1 MKIKKILNNNLVIAS
16 DRDNEEVVV
25 WSKGLGFRK
34 KKGDFFQKEE
44 AEKIFV
50 LQDEDVK
57 DQYSQLME
65 DADPRSVEIAEA
77 IISNAADEHH
87 MQFNESVHLAL
98 TDHINSIISRLEEGV
113 NLTNQLTMEISKLYP
128 DEFKIGIYGNDLIE
142 QKTGYKPL
150 YDEAAFIAMH
160 LVNGQSDGTVDEAT
174 VRKTA
179 EFISD
184 VTSMIESYYDI
195 ELDETS
201 YSYYRFVMH
210 LKYLSKR
217 IMQGMVP
224 PDDPVLYD
232 LVTRFYPE
240 SIKGMEK
247 IAHVINLKY
256 HKEVSTEEKAYIAI
270 YVARLLKDFQD
281 SQTKV

>member
-87 MQFNESVHLAL
+87 M
-98 TDHINSIISRLEEGV
+98 
-113 NLTNQLTMEISKLYP
+113 
-128 DEFKIGIYGNDLIE
+128 
-142 QKTGYKPL
+142 
-150 YDEAAFIAMH
+150 
-160 LVNGQSDGTVDEAT
+160 
-174 VRKTA
+174 
-179 EFISD
+179 
-184 VTSMIESYYDI
+184 
-195 ELDETS
+195 
-201 YSYYRFVMH
+201 
-210 LKYLSKR
+210 
-217 IMQGMVP
+217 
-224 PDDPVLYD
+224 
-232 LVTRFYPE
+232 
-240 SIKGMEK
+240 
-247 IAHVINLKY
+247 
-256 HKEVSTEEKAYIAI
+256 
-270 YVARLLKDFQD
+270 
-281 SQTKV
+281 